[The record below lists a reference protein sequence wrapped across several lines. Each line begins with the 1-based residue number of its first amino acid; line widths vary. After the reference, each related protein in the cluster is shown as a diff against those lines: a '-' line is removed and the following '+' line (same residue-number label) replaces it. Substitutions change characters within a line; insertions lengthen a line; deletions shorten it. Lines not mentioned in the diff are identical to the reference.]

1 MASKDRDKS
10 PDKKAED
17 KVKQRSLAGRSPL
30 LYVFSVIILVV
41 IVVTFVGAPV
51 ATGFVGETQPVFGR
65 YGDRDIVYSPGNY
78 FARRFQQ
85 IAEQADIS
93 QTNQQEFQSQLRNLW
108 RQAFNDAVFHAAV
121 LLEAEQS
128 GMAPS
133 HELLDRTLAQH
144 PAFQEDG
151 RFSSRRYRQMP
162 QQERQSL
169 RDYLREVLI
178 QQQFVEDKL
187 QALRTPAPETT
198 FVASMSGPERR
209 FQYVAFS
216 FEEVPEQ
223 PVLDYARE
231 FSFRFQEANLSRITV
246 RSSQSDAE
254 RIREQIADRTA
265 SFEDLAQA
273 HSVDA
278 YAEQGGEMGWMRYYE
293 LEPDFLDP
301 QLLDEVYALDVGEV
315 SPVLEARDTWMI
327 YRLNE
332 PVRQPDPQDP
342 ATLAT
347 VRRYM
352 SAFERGIIEDYLI
365 DQADE
370 FRDLAQQAGFQQ
382 AAQQLGLTVLE
393 SEWFPI
399 NYGNMP
405 IFSPVRGREGNLLR
419 TAAYREDFFRELF
432 GLSAGDVSPAIT
444 LQNGTLVATLIDQ
457 RAPDETDI
465 EFLRS
470 YYPFLVQQMQGEE
483 LERSFIDRD
492 KLTDNFNQA
501 FTRYVIGN

>member
-1 MASKDRDKS
+1 MASKDRHKS

-17 KVKQRSLAGRSPL
+17 KVKRRTLAGRSPL

-65 YGDRDIVYSPGNY
+65 YGNRDIVYSPGNY

-93 QTNQQEFQSQLRNLW
+93 QTNQQEFQFQLRNLW
-108 RQAFNDAVFHAAV
+108 RQAFNDAVFHTAV

-133 HELLDRTLAQH
+133 QQLLDRTLAQH

-151 RFSSRRYRQMP
+151 RFSSQRYRQMP

-254 RIREQIADRTA
+254 RIRQQIADRTA

-342 ATLAT
+342 ATLTT

-352 SAFERGIIEDYLI
+352 STFERGIIEDYLI
-365 DQADE
+365 DEADE
-370 FRDLAQQAGFQQ
+370 FRGLAQQAGFQE
-382 AAQQLGLTVLE
+382 AAQQLGLTVRE

-405 IFSPVRGREGNLLR
+405 IFSPVSGGEGNLLR
-419 TAAYREDFFRELF
+419 TAANREDFFRELF
-432 GLSAGDVSPAIT
+432 ALSAGDVSPAIT
-444 LQNGTLVATLIDQ
+444 LQNGTLVAALIDE
-457 RAPDETDI
+457 RVPDESDM

-501 FTRYVIGN
+501 FARYVIGN